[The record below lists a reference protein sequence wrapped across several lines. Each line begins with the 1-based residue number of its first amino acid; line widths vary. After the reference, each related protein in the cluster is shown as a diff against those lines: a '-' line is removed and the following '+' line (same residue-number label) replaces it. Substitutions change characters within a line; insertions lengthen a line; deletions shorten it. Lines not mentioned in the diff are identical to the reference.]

1 MTFYGEYQFE
11 NSRIKHKI
19 THKKLEEIVP
29 KEYKKIYKLISDEP
43 INIEDIFHNLNMK
56 NIAELNQKLSM
67 MELEGYIE
75 KLAGNNYIRK
85 VN

>member
-1 MTFYGEYQFE
+1 MMFCGEYPLE
-11 NSRIKHKI
+11 NSIINHKI
-19 THKKLEEIVP
+19 TPKKLEERVP
-29 KEYKKIYKLISDEP
+29 KEYKKIYKLINEEP

-56 NIAELNQKLSM
+56 NIAELNQKLSV